1 MTVEEFRANYN
12 VNVIAGS
19 MEKPNSVFKKKEA
32 VEICQAVGQFAQA
45 APGTTLRI
53 MLKVLSNAF
62 TDVVI
67 KPEDWAALDA
77 EIKATLSRGVSDGS
91 SPGGG
96 AAPGGV
102 QPQGGR
108 GDLRAQANSLPPE
121 IKQKIVQMKNS
132 GASPQQLK
140 AAILQAVQQ
149 QSNSGQQQQQQPQP
163 GRQQRSI
170 ANGAA

>member
-1 MTVEEFRANYN
+1 
-12 VNVIAGS
+12 
-19 MEKPNSVFKKKEA
+19 MEKPNSIFKKKEA

-62 TDVVI
+62 TDVNI

-77 EIKATLSRGVSDGS
+77 EIKANLARGVSDGS

-96 AAPGGV
+96 SAP
-102 QPQGGR
+102 QQGGG
-108 GDLRAQANSLPPE
+108 GDLRAQAQNLPPQ

-132 GASPQQLK
+132 GASPDQLK

-149 QSNSGQQQQQQPQP
+149 QSNSGQQQQQVP
-163 GRQQRSI
+163 GSGQQRSI
-170 ANGAA
+170 ANGAPQQ